1 MPRRLLFA
9 IAMFA
14 AIAMVAAAC
23 SSSDSSVSSTT
34 VAASTDTTQGT
45 SAPSTTNAPDTTV
58 TTQAPTTTAAALEA
72 SCDWDTPRLPNGD
85 SSGVPTSGDGDVAE
99 ALAGSWQHTAI
110 DSGSGFEALDT
121 TRDIRYVLADGR
133 FLYCQDVEGATD
145 QAENS
150 APLKVEG
157 AMIVL
162 PSPAT
167 GYEVVAWNANMMVWR
182 NLRDDSLYLLER
194 R

>member
-1 MPRRLLFA
+1 MLGKRLLA

-23 SSSDSSVSSTT
+23 SSSDSTATPTT
-34 VAASTDTTQGT
+34 VAPASDTTKAAGT
-45 SAPSTTNAPDTTV
+45 TPTTNTPDTTA

-72 SCDWDTPRLPNGD
+72 SCDWDTPRLSNGD
-85 SSGVPTSGDGDVAE
+85 TSSTPTSGAGDVAQ
-99 ALAGSWQHTAI
+99 AMLGSWQHTYI

-167 GYEVVAWNANMMVWR
+167 GYEVVAWNEDMMVWR

>member
-1 MPRRLLFA
+1 
-9 IAMFA
+9 
-14 AIAMVAAAC
+14 
-23 SSSDSSVSSTT
+23 
-34 VAASTDTTQGT
+34 
-45 SAPSTTNAPDTTV
+45 V
-58 TTQAPTTTAAALEA
+58 TT
-72 SCDWDTPRLPNGD
+72 GD
-85 SSGVPTSGDGDVAE
+85 ANDAPTSGNGDVAE
-99 ALAGSWQHTAI
+99 AVLGAWQHTYI

-133 FLYCQDVEGATD
+133 FLYCQDVEGATS

-157 AMIVL
+157 AEIVL
-162 PSPAT
+162 PAPAS
-167 GYEVVAWNANMMVWR
+167 GYEVVAWNDTMMVWR

>member
-1 MPRRLLFA
+1 MLRRRLFA

-23 SSSDSSVSSTT
+23 SSSDSTASSTT
-34 VAASTDTTQGT
+34 STAAPDTTT
-45 SAPSTTNAPDTTV
+45 TPSAAPTTNAPDTTV
-58 TTQAPTTTAAALEA
+58 TTQAPTTTVAALEA
-72 SCDWDTPRLPNGD
+72 SCDWDTPRL
-85 SSGVPTSGDGDVAE
+85 SSGDTSGAPTSGDGDVAK
-99 ALAGSWQHTAI
+99 ALAGAWQHTYI

-121 TRDIRYVLADGR
+121 TRDIRYVLAEGR

-150 APLKVEG
+150 AALKIEG
-157 AMIVL
+157 ATIVL

-167 GYEVVAWNANMMVWR
+167 GYEVVAWNENMMVWR